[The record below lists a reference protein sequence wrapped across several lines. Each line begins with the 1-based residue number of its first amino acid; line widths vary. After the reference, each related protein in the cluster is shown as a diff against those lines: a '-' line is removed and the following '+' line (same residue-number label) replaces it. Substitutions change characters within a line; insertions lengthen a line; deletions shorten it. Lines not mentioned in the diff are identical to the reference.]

1 MTDGQIIRRNIRA
14 YLKKNSNK
22 KGIENWYDT
31 VQEFAELLELGKD
44 A

>member
-1 MTDGQIIRRNIRA
+1 MNDEQVIRRNIRT

-22 KGIENWYDT
+22 KGIENWYDA
-31 VQEFAELLELGKD
+31 VQLFAELSELGKD